1 MIGMTL
7 QVLTILVLALTL
19 WAVIRQARAAEELTK
34 ATRQQIE
41 TGQEQARAA
50 KEQVEVARRQVA
62 ESLRPMLTF
71 RSAVPMGTIDGFGP
85 STRIEVQNDGT
96 GAALDV
102 WWSIGKFG
110 DASMT
115 INLVRLQSGI
125 IPPGRSANFPV
136 RDSLALT
143 KGVVIIYRSLA
154 GIDSVTDLRWDQR
167 DWIPTYIPNDS
178 DWSRTLLGSRGENL

>member
-1 MIGMTL
+1 MIGTTL
-7 QVLTILVLALTL
+7 QILTILVLALTL

-41 TGQEQARAA
+41 TAQEQARAA

-71 RSAVPMGTIDGFGP
+71 RSAAPMGTIDGFGP
-85 STRIEVQNDGT
+85 STRIEVQNDGA

-110 DASMT
+110 DVPRSIEM
-115 INLVRLQSGI
+115 VRLQSGI
-125 IPPGRSANFPV
+125 IPPGRSASFVV
-136 RDSLALT
+136 RDSHALT
-143 KGVVIIYRSLA
+143 KGVVIMYRSLA
-154 GIDSVTDLRWDQR
+154 GIDSVKRMEE
-167 DWIPTYIPNDS
+167 DWHS
-178 DWSRTLLGSRGENL
+178 CLGGLAPCGRILGQ